1 MHKIHLRL
9 SQKITFSVFAFLLLV
24 QIILSFYERQ
34 TRTEFYFAGI
44 RSDSVHAVLLLFISV
59 AAMIFLLVSAR
70 STAVKLGVAL
80 LIALVVCWFCSIF
93 FTVTPAG
100 FYRLTSPDGSRQL
113 FAEEKPILHN
123 CELRVYTVEA
133 PFFIRRAAA
142 KGYANFVHPFRDGE
156 AVVEWQDDRA
166 VVYLFGEN
174 SPADDIVTVYF
185 DE

>member
-1 MHKIHLRL
+1 MRKIHLRS
-9 SQKITFSVFAFLLLV
+9 SQKITFSIFAFLLLV

-123 CELRVYTVEA
+123 CELRVYTVENS
-133 PFFIRRAAA
+133 FFIRRAAA
-142 KGYANFVHPFRDGE
+142 KGYANFVHPFRDGKT
-156 AVVEWQDDRA
+156 VVEWQDDRA
-166 VVYLFGEN
+166 TVYLFGEN